1 EQSITGSYATVAET
15 QREMEALRAD
25 YLARIA
31 QVAAEARAR
40 IQAAIKEAQTE
51 RERLMAEA
59 RAQSD
64 AAIREGVA
72 AMEREKTEALQQLR
86 DHMVGWRSSL
96 PERRW
101 GLPQTRPRCVVRLKR
116 ACIGAPAAAQTPP
129 AIKTALKATVVAD
142 ASTDGDPI
150 GMLLAE
156 IHFGP
161 FAIEHPETVLAMLV
175 GLALLVLLLGRFG
188 LPSARSMLND
198 RAARIEENLTQVQRA
213 LEDVQRQ
220 RNDYAARIAQ
230 IETEARQRIDAAVRE
245 AETSRAE
252 IIAEAEQT
260 ANALRRRAEEEIAR
274 ERTRQRIRLRQEIV
288 QLTLNAAEQSVRA
301 HTNES
306 VQRQLIGDFIARA
319 AKDGGN
325 GRTVRAAPSGNG
337 VTAPQPRIPQEGEA

>member
-1 EQSITGSYATVAET
+1 
-15 QREMEALRAD
+15 
-25 YLARIA
+25 
-31 QVAAEARAR
+31 
-40 IQAAIKEAQTE
+40 
-51 RERLMAEA
+51 
-59 RAQSD
+59 
-64 AAIREGVA
+64 
-72 AMEREKTEALQQLR
+72 
-86 DHMVGWRSSL
+86 
-96 PERRW
+96 
-101 GLPQTRPRCVVRLKR
+101 
-116 ACIGAPAAAQTPP
+116 
-129 AIKTALKATVVAD
+129 
-142 ASTDGDPI
+142 
-150 GMLLAE
+150 MLLAE

-188 LPSARSMLND
+188 LPSVRGMLND
-198 RAARIEENLTQVQRA
+198 RAARIEENHTQVQRA

-245 AETSRAE
+245 AETARAE

-325 GRTVRAAPSGNG
+325 GRSVRAAPSGNG